1 MGIGFVQFLGES
13 QGLLCFL
20 PGNLYRA
27 SCLNKYQVW
36 LPLHDLYRV
45 GVQLCTII
53 FPRLAGVTEK
63 RAAQDVQ
70 YVVEQDRMK
79 PVHPQ
84 RFHGVVWWTWRLAN
98 SACCPA
104 PRARH
109 AGQSSTAAAAES
121 PRIARLHCRDCDAPW
136 NACL

>member
-20 PGNLYRA
+20 PGNQYRA

-63 RAAQDVQ
+63 RAAQNVQ

-84 RFHGVVWWTWRLAN
+84 RFHREVWWTWRLAKQCVL
-98 SACCPA
+98 SGPS
-104 PRARH
+104 R
-109 AGQSSTAAAAES
+109 SSRWSEFDGS
-121 PRIARLHCRDCDAPW
+121 SCGVSEDCETSLP
-136 NACL
+136 